1 MTEVE
6 AKQKPQETLQD
17 RLAQVVELLQ
27 RHRLGEDGEC
37 RQDNLQVEPAENYD
51 QGQIL
56 AELQRKLD
64 ELHPADVAHILEAL
78 PLEERLTVWQLVKA
92 ERDGDI
98 LLEVS
103 DAVRET
109 LIADMDDHELLAA
122 AKEMDADELADLA
135 PELPRDVV
143 HELMESLDAQQR
155 ERVRSALSYEEDQV
169 GALMDFEMVTIREDV
184 SLEVVLRYL
193 RRLKELPGHTDKLF
207 VVDYD
212 GVLKGVLPIKR
223 LLVNDPDKQ
232 VAEVMA
238 SDPVTFHPD
247 EDAYEAAQAF
257 ERYDLVST
265 PVVDKGGKLIGRL
278 TIDEMVDLIREESE
292 SEVLNMAGLR
302 EEEDIFASVW
312 KSVRNR
318 WAWLAVNLVTAFVAS
333 RVIGL
338 FDGSIEKLV
347 ALAALMPIVA
357 GIGGNSGNQTITMI
371 VRAMALDQ
379 VGTGNTVRLLRK
391 EVGVGLVNGLVWGG
405 VIGAVAWWLYGSW
418 SLGVVMTAAMT
429 LNLLLAALMGVL
441 IPMTLA
447 RLGRDPAMGAS
458 VMITAMTDS
467 GGFFIFPR
475 IGDNFSAVAALFA
488 SCWGLPC
495 FVVSG

>member
-6 AKQKPQETLQD
+6 AKKPQESLQD
-17 RLAQVVELLQ
+17 RLAQVVELLH
-27 RHRLGEDGEC
+27 RHRIVEDLAH
-37 RQDNLQVEPAENYD
+37 R
-51 QGQIL
+51 QGQEGQHQDL
-56 AELQRKLD
+56 VENLVHRQNLVELQRKL
-64 ELHPADVAHILEAL
+64 EALHPADIAHILEAL
-78 PLEERLTVWQLVKA
+78 PLDDRLTVWQLVKSD
-92 ERDGDI
+92 RDGDI

-135 PELPRDVV
+135 AELPRDVV
-143 HELMESLDAQQR
+143 HELMETLDAQQR

-223 LLVNDPDKQ
+223 LLVNDPERH

-265 PVVDKGGKLIGRL
+265 PVVDKSGKLIGRL

-312 KSVRNR
+312 KSLRNR

-379 VGTGNTVRLLRK
+379 MGTGNSARLLRK
-391 EVGVGLVNGLVWGG
+391 EAGVGMLNGLIWGG
-405 VIGAVAWWLYGSW
+405 VIGVVVYWLYGSW

-441 IPMTLA
+441 IPVTLA
-447 RLGRDPAMGAS
+447 RMGRDPALGAS
-458 VMITAMTDS
+458 VMITAVTDS
-467 GGFFIFPR
+467 GGFFIF
-475 IGDNFSAVAALFA
+475 L
-488 SCWGLPC
+488 GLATI
-495 FVVSG
+495 FLL

>member
-1 MTEVE
+1 VPAAGVERAMTEVE
-6 AKQKPQETLQD
+6 VKKPQESLQE
-17 RLAQVVELLQ
+17 RLAQVVELLH
-27 RHRLGEDGEC
+27 RHRLVEDQAH
-37 RQDNLQVEPAENYD
+37 RQEGQQHNLVENLVHR
-51 QGQIL
+51 QNL

-64 ELHPADVAHILEAL
+64 QLHSADVAHILEAL
-78 PLEERLTVWQLVKA
+78 PLVDRLAVWQLVKV

-103 DAVRET
+103 DSVRET

-143 HELMESLDAQQR
+143 HELMETLDAQQR
-155 ERVRSALSYEEDQV
+155 ARVRSALSYEEDQV

-207 VVDYD
+207 VVDYN
-212 GVLKGVLPIKR
+212 GVLKGVLPVKR
-223 LLVNDPDKQ
+223 LLVNDPERRVID
-232 VAEVMA
+232 VMA
-238 SDPVTFHPD
+238 SDPVSFGPD
-247 EDAYEAAQAF
+247 EDAYDAAQAF
-257 ERYDLVST
+257 ERYDLISA
-265 PVVDKGGKLIGRL
+265 PVVDKNGKLIGRL

-292 SEVLNMAGLR
+292 SEVFNMAGLR

-318 WAWLAVNLVTAFVAS
+318 WAWLALNLITAFIAS

-379 VGTGNTVRLLRK
+379 MGAGNTSRLVRK
-391 EVGVGLVNGLVWGG
+391 ELGVSLVNGLLWGG
-405 VIGAVAWWLYGSW
+405 VIGLVSFLLYDNLA
-418 SLGVVMTAAMT
+418 LGLVMTAAMT

-447 RLGRDPAMGAS
+447 KVGRDPAMGSS
-458 VMITAMTDS
+458 VMITAVTDS
-467 GGFFIFPR
+467 GGFFIFLGMAT
-475 IGDNFSAVAALFA
+475 IFL
-488 SCWGLPC
+488 L
-495 FVVSG
+495 